1 MAKGKQQEQQ
11 GQRGGWYGKDWEP
24 TSEVRR
30 LRAEGVSALAVRQ
43 HAAGSSEVPLTSQQ
57 ERTAKR
63 RFQHSAGKLQQAC
76 HRRFPEQRMRQKLER
91 IDMPLFP
98 RVRASR
104 AVAMLSRLASLGPPR
119 VAAAVLRTLWSGW
132 CTSRRFGR
140 RSTCLFC
147 GTEDGDSVEHASIC
161 KVLACFGRDYLLLP
175 YHTTPGPRR
184 VGFLLLE
191 AASQLVDEGLLLG
204 ALRITSA
211 YHLHCKFRRGPRV
224 HRGPDWV
231 RRALEQG
238 VKEAVQGHPKATAIL
253 DKRWVTHQVSP
264 PFHR

>member
-1 MAKGKQQEQQ
+1 
-11 GQRGGWYGKDWEP
+11 
-24 TSEVRR
+24 
-30 LRAEGVSALAVRQ
+30 
-43 HAAGSSEVPLTSQQ
+43 
-57 ERTAKR
+57 
-63 RFQHSAGKLQQAC
+63 
-76 HRRFPEQRMRQKLER
+76 
-91 IDMPLFP
+91 MPLFP